1 MPSLLSGST
10 LRRGG
15 SGEFIDLAGAQ
26 PQLPA
31 TETTL
36 TGFTLVTNNL
46 LQTSYRSSL
55 GYVEFTTASMYSSLP
70 EGTIRILATGTQ
82 FLSTNTYSGNLVVE
96 GGIGIGGNIHVEEDI
111 VVNGLTIGQGYEGIN
126 NIVIKGSATPQ
137 ANEFLNGQE
146 TIVIGYDALTGLLT
160 SYKNIAIGRYALN
173 SGTELS
179 SSIAIGDSALK
190 AIGSIHAQPIG
201 TIVTASNASPVVL
214 QVNNHGLSTG
224 TRVSLTGIL
233 GMTEINSQ
241 SYYISVLTTNTVA
254 LYTNSILSTPVNGT
268 TYGTFT
274 STTTALLSRVLDR
287 YGNVAHGVDSGLNL
301 IDGRENVFF
310 GHEAAKNLT
319 TGSYNII
326 IGHNIIPEL
335 TTGSGIISIGGD
347 SIVNGLDNQVNIG
360 SVFYFDGSGYASVN
374 AETTVGLGSRAEILS
389 TGSFTTTSTVT
400 GGLVVVGGAFVW
412 DNLIVA
418 DTIEQKGTG
427 TNYFSG
433 SIVPASS
440 GTVDLGSLDKPFRD
454 LYLSG
459 LTLYIG
465 GIPISKPAPN
475 QVSIGTST
483 TQVNVGSMNITG
495 GQQSTSTTTGALV
508 ISGGIGVSGD
518 IILDGSIRTTST
530 GTEVS
535 FNTGTFNTLRING
548 NFPAYNTQTGDVVVK
563 GGVGIGGDLHVG
575 GQFFAAG
582 GLVLTTASFNNSF
595 SEGDDIDIS
604 LSTGSVIII
613 SNTSTLQT
621 VTTRGSTTTNKI
633 TILNNTNSTSTNS
646 GALIISGGVGVG
658 GRVTSES
665 LRIADTVFDTE
676 HVSTTTTDTLII
688 DTFDSTEYRSSKYFV
703 QVQAGTGGTAEFH
716 IVELNVLVD
725 NSGQTYRSEYG
736 LITTNGE
743 LGTFSTTSTVNTVSL
758 TFTPFTG
765 TTTTVK
771 VLRTGIVV

>member
-15 SGEFIDLAGAQ
+15 SGEFIELANAQ

-31 TETTL
+31 TDTTL
-36 TGFTLVTNNL
+36 TGFTLVTNSL

-55 GYVEFTTASMYSSLP
+55 GFVEFTTGSMYSALP
-70 EGTIRILATGTQ
+70 EGAVRILATGTT
-82 FLSTNTYSGNLVVE
+82 FLSTNTYSGNLIVE
-96 GGIGIGGNIHVEEDI
+96 GGVGIGGNIHVEEDI
-111 VVNGLTIGQGYEGIN
+111 VVNGLTIGRGYEGVN
-126 NIVIKGSATPQ
+126 NIVIKGTAAPQ
-137 ANEFLNGQE
+137 VNDFLNGQE

-160 SYKNIAIGRYALN
+160 SYKNIAVGRYALN

-179 SSIAIGDSALK
+179 SSIAIGDSSLK
-190 AIGSIHAQPIG
+190 RIGSIHAQPIG
-201 TIVTASNASPVVL
+201 IITTASNASPVVL
-214 QVNNHGLSTG
+214 EVTNHGLSTG

-233 GMTEINSQ
+233 GMSEINSQ
-241 SYYISVLTTNTVA
+241 TYYISALTTNTVA
-254 LYTNSILSTPVNGT
+254 LYANSILSTPVNGT

-274 STTTALLSRVLDR
+274 GTSTALLSRVLER
-287 YGNVAHGVDSGLNL
+287 HGNIAHGVDSASNL

-310 GHEAAKNLT
+310 GHESGKNLT

-360 SVFYFDGSGYASVN
+360 SVFYFDGTGYASVN

-400 GGLVVVGGAFVW
+400 GGLVVVGGAFIW

-433 SIVPASS
+433 SIVPTTS
-440 GTVDLGSLDKPFRD
+440 TVDLGSLAFPFRD

-465 GIPISKPAPN
+465 GIPISRPVPD
-475 QVSIGTST
+475 QISIGTST
-483 TQVNVGSMNITG
+483 TQVNAGSLNITG

-508 ISGGIGVSGD
+508 VSGGIGVSGD
-518 IILDGSIRTTST
+518 ITLDGSIRTTST

-535 FNTGTFNTLRING
+535 FNTGTFNTVKING
-548 NFPAYNTQTGDVVVK
+548 LTQSISTETGALVVK
-563 GGVGIGGDLHVG
+563 GGVGIGGDLRVG

-595 SEGDDIDIS
+595 SEGADIS
-604 LSTGSVIII
+604 ITLNTASTIVIA
-613 SNTSTLQT
+613 NTSTLQT
-621 VTTRGSTTTNKI
+621 VTTRGSTTTNRI
-633 TILNNTNSTSTNS
+633 TILNNTNSTSTIS
-646 GALIISGGVGVG
+646 GALVISGGIGVG
-658 GRVTSES
+658 GRITSES
-665 LRIADTVFDTE
+665 LRISDTVFDTE
-676 HVSTTTTDTLII
+676 HVTTTTTATVII

-703 QVQAGTGGTAEFH
+703 QVQSGTGGAAEFH
-716 IVELNVLVD
+716 IVELNLLVD
-725 NSGQTYRSEYG
+725 NAGQTYRSEYG

-743 LGTFSTTSTVNTVSL
+743 LGAFDTTSTVNTVSL
-758 TFTPFTG
+758 TFTPTAA
-765 TTTTVK
+765 TSKTIK
-771 VLRTGIVV
+771 VLRTGIVI